1 MIYALLLRVARSML
15 LKSLTTSVS
24 KISGKVPLRVIVV
37 VPFIIQISAAV
48 GLVGWLSFRNGQQS
62 VDDVTSKLRSAVSD
76 QVQNRL
82 TSYIESPQLVNQL
95 NANAIELGQLNLQDI
110 QNRER
115 HFGKQMLSFAPV
127 GHTYIGTA
135 QGDFFGARRTAEGKL
150 HISVRNEST
159 RGNLLYYDTNKQGDS
174 AQLVQTAPKFDPRV
188 RPWYQAAVKAGK
200 PTWSQIYP
208 SFATKAL
215 SITAA
220 QPVYD
225 AQKNFLGV
233 LGSDLI
239 FVQLNEFLHSLK
251 IGKSG
256 QVFIMERSGM
266 LVSTST
272 LDPVFIIKGEN
283 IERIKASLSKNS
295 LIGETA
301 KHLEQ
306 HFGNLSQI
314 NNSQQ
319 LNFEIKGARQ
329 FLQVTP
335 LRDERGLD
343 WLIVVIVPEADFMDS
358 INANTRTTILL
369 CLVALVVAT
378 VVGLITSHW
387 IVKPILQLKDAAI
400 ALAGGQFEQNVNLN
414 QSYELSILASA
425 FNSMAGQI
433 QESFTTLEAKNAELQ
448 QLDQLKNEFL
458 ANTSHELR
466 TPLNGIIGIAESLI
480 DGATGKLPENTHYN
494 LGLIASSGRRLSN
507 LVNDILDFSK
517 LRHKNIELQ
526 IKPVGMREIT
536 DVVFALSQPLI
547 GKKRLTL
554 INNIS
559 FNVPLI
565 DADENR
571 VQQIMHN
578 LIGNAIKFTEEG
590 KVVVLATVVGEQ
602 LEITV
607 ADTGIGIPVEQ
618 HDRIFESFEQADS
631 STARV
636 YNGTGLGLAIAKQLV
651 ELHGGQIWLE
661 STLGKGSWFTFTL
674 PLSKQESIAVASLHT
689 PSLLS
694 LDFSGSMAHP
704 SLIELQQPASVFVQ
718 KKSDYQLEVGT
729 QTLQSVKQE
738 SIVSEQQV
746 FCCKGK
752 PCASNSYDKGR
763 ANSLSQP
770 KFVAENASIYQP
782 VKVQQ
787 KQELSSL
794 VSYEKIQNLTDEI
807 LVPSVL
813 PDSIKGEFK
822 ILIVD
827 DEPINLQVLVNNLSL
842 ENYSITQA
850 SNGFEAL
857 AIVESGLQPD
867 LILLDVMMP
876 RMTGYEVARK
886 LRETFL
892 PSELPIVMLT
902 AKNQV
907 SDLVEGF
914 NSGANDYLTKPFSKN
929 ELLARIK
936 THIRLSN
943 INKAFGKFVP
953 NEFLNYLGYESL
965 VDVKLGDN
973 IQKEMTILFSDIRS
987 FTTLSEGMSPQENF
1001 NFINSYLSRVSPV
1014 IRAHNGFIDKYIGD
1028 AVMALFPELADDAL
1042 QGAIE
1047 MQKQVALYNEHR
1059 QKDGF
1064 VPIAIGIGLHTGSLM
1079 LGTIGEAQ
1087 RMESTVISDA
1097 VNLASR
1103 LEGLTKLY
1111 GSGILISQETLSNL
1125 SNPANYK
1132 YRFVDRVMVKGKK
1145 AVVSVFEVYDAE
1157 AAHIIELKQ
1166 QTSLLFEEGIN
1177 LYCQQEFALA
1187 KQLFK
1192 EILEVNPQDK
1202 AALLYV
1208 KRCEKYQQY
1217 GVPEAWEG
1225 VEAMDEK

>member
-1 MIYALLLRVARSML
+1 MQFLRVAPNMFIQS
-15 LKSLTTSVS
+15 LKSSVS

-37 VPFIIQISAAV
+37 VPFIIQISATV

-82 TSYIESPQLVNQL
+82 TSYIEAPQLVNQL
-95 NANAIELGQLNLQDI
+95 NANAIELGQLNLQNT
-110 QNRER
+110 QHREL
-115 HFGKQMLSFAPV
+115 HFVKQMLSFAPV
-127 GHTYIGTA
+127 GHTYIGTKE
-135 QGDFFGARRTAEGKL
+135 GDFFGVRRNIDGKL
-150 HISVRNEST
+150 NISLKNEST
-159 RGNLLYYDTNKQGDS
+159 SGNLIYYDTNKQGNS
-174 AQLVQTAPKFDPRV
+174 AGIVQVAPQFDPRV

-200 PTWSQIYP
+200 PTWSQIYH

-220 QPVYD
+220 QPIYD

-239 FVQLNEFLHSLK
+239 FAQLNEFLHSLK

-256 QVFIMERSGM
+256 QVFIMERDGM

-272 LDPVFIIKGEN
+272 RDPVFLIQGEK
-283 IERIKASLSKNS
+283 IERIKASLTQND
-295 LIGETA
+295 LIAKTA

-319 LNFEIKGARQ
+319 LNFEIEGARQ

-335 LRDERGLD
+335 LRDDRGLD
-343 WLIVVIVPEADFMDS
+343 WLIVVVVPEADFMDR
-358 INANTRTTILL
+358 IHANTQTTIWL
-369 CLVALVVAT
+369 CLTALFIAT

-400 ALAGGQFEQNVNLN
+400 ALAGGKFEQNVNLGH
-414 QSYELSILASA
+414 SYELNVLSSA
-425 FNSMAGQI
+425 FNSMAGQL
-433 QESFTTLEAKNAELQ
+433 QESFTNLETKNAELQ
-448 QLDQLKNEFL
+448 RLDQLKDEFL

-480 DGATGKLPENTHYN
+480 DGATGNLPEKTNYN
-494 LGLIASSGRRLSN
+494 LAMMASSGRRLST
-507 LVNDILDFSK
+507 LINDILDFSK
-517 LRHKNIELQ
+517 LKHKNIELQ

-536 DVVFALSQPLI
+536 ELVFALSQPLI
-547 GKKRLTL
+547 AKKKLKL
-554 INNIS
+554 INAIS
-559 FNVPLI
+559 FNVPLV

-571 VQQIMHN
+571 VQQILHN

-590 KVVVLATVVGEQ
+590 KVVVLATVVEDK

-607 ADTGIGIPVEQ
+607 SDTGIGIPENQ
-618 HDRIFESFEQADS
+618 HQRIFESFEQADG
-631 STARV
+631 STTRA

-651 ELHGGQIWLE
+651 ELHGGEIWVE
-661 STLGKGSWFTFTL
+661 SSVGKGSEFSFTL
-674 PLSKQESIAVASLHT
+674 PLSKQESIAIATLHN
-689 PSLLS
+689 PSLIT
-694 LDFSGSMAHP
+694 LDFSGSRGHP
-704 SLIELQQPASVFVQ
+704 SQLELKQRSSALVQ
-718 KKSDYQLEVGT
+718 IKSGDQLEVC
-729 QTLQSVKQE
+729 TL
-738 SIVSEQQV
+738 SEQQI
-746 FCCKGK
+746 FSSKEKSLLSRRYTNGQR
-752 PCASNSYDKGR
+752 NSR
-763 ANSLSQP
+763 FQTQL
-770 KFVAENASIYQP
+770 VAVNASSFQP
-782 VKVQQ
+782 VNLDKP
-787 KQELSSL
+787 
-794 VSYEKIQNLTDEI
+794 QNLPTLIGSKKITSLTNNEVSD
-807 LVPSVL
+807 VTQ
-813 PDSIKGEFK
+813 DYGNGKFK

-827 DEPINLQVLVNNLSL
+827 DEPVNLQVLVNHLSL

-857 AIVESGLQPD
+857 AIIENGFQPD

-886 LRETFL
+886 LRKTFL

-907 SDLVEGF
+907 ADLVEGF

-936 THIRLSN
+936 THLRLSN

-973 IQKEMTILFSDIRS
+973 IQKEMTIMFSDIRS

-1028 AVMALFPELADDAL
+1028 AVMALFPESADDAL

-1047 MQKQVALYNEHR
+1047 MQKQVNLYNEHR
-1059 QKDGF
+1059 QKYGY
-1064 VPIAIGIGLHTGSLM
+1064 VPIAIGVGLHTGSLM

-1111 GSGILISQETLSNL
+1111 GVGILISQETLSNL
-1125 SNPANYK
+1125 ANPANYK
-1132 YRFVDRVMVKGKK
+1132 YRFIDRVMVKGKK
-1145 AVVSVFEVYDAE
+1145 TVVSVFEVYDAE
-1157 AAHIIELKQ
+1157 TADIIELKQ
-1166 QTSLLFEEGIN
+1166 QTSCAFEEGIN

-1187 KQLFK
+1187 KRVFQ
-1192 EILEVNPQDK
+1192 EILQINPQDK

-1208 KRCEKYQQY
+1208 KRCERYQQY
-1217 GVPEAWEG
+1217 GVPEGWEG

>member
-82 TSYIESPQLVNQL
+82 TSYIEVPQLVNQL
-95 NANAIELGQLNLQDI
+95 NANAIELGQLNLQDT
-110 QNRER
+110 QNRNR

-127 GHTYIGTA
+127 GHTYIGTTE
-135 QGDFFGARRTAEGKL
+135 GDFFGARRTTEGKL
-150 HISVRNEST
+150 QISLRNEST
-159 RGNLLYYDTNKQGDS
+159 RGNLHYYDTNKQGGF

-239 FVQLNEFLHSLK
+239 FAQLNEFLHSLK

-283 IERIKASLSKNS
+283 IERIKASLSKNA
-295 LIGETA
+295 LIGQTA

-369 CLVALVVAT
+369 CLIALVVAT

-414 QSYELSILASA
+414 HSYELSILASA
-425 FNSMAGQI
+425 FNSMAGQL

-547 GKKRLTL
+547 GKKRLKL
-554 INNIS
+554 INEIS
-559 FNVPLI
+559 FNVPLV

-571 VQQIMHN
+571 VQQILHN

-590 KVVVLATVVGEQ
+590 KVVVLATVVEEQ

-607 ADTGIGIPVEQ
+607 ADTGIGIAVEQ

-631 STARV
+631 STARA

-661 STLGKGSWFTFTL
+661 SIVGKGSWFTFTL
-674 PLSKQESIAVASLHT
+674 PLSKQESIAVATLHN
-689 PSLLS
+689 PSLLP

-704 SLIELQQPASVFVQ
+704 SLLELEQRASVLVQ
-718 KKSDYQLEVGT
+718 EKSAYQLEVLKVAKQQLLSCKGKLCPKHCYT
-729 QTLQSVKQE
+729 KERTSSRTRTDFVAANDSIYQSVKFE
-738 SIVSEQQV
+738 S
-746 FCCKGK
+746 
-752 PCASNSYDKGR
+752 N
-763 ANSLSQP
+763 
-770 KFVAENASIYQP
+770 
-782 VKVQQ
+782 
-787 KQELSSL
+787 QELSTL
-794 VSYEKIQNLTDEI
+794 IFPKNIQNLTDEI
-807 LVPSVL
+807 LVPSMAS
-813 PDSIKGEFK
+813 DSLKGEFK

-827 DEPINLQVLVNNLSL
+827 DEPVNLQVLVNNLSL

-850 SNGFEAL
+850 SNGLEAL
-857 AIVESGLQPD
+857 AIIESGLQPD

-936 THIRLSN
+936 THLRLSN

-965 VDVKLGDN
+965 VDVKLGDH

-1028 AVMALFPELADDAL
+1028 AVMALFPESADDAL

-1047 MQKQVALYNEHR
+1047 MQKQVVLYNEHR
-1059 QKDGF
+1059 QASGS

-1125 SNPANYK
+1125 SNPDNYK

-1157 AAHIIELKQ
+1157 PANIIAFKQ
-1166 QTSLLFEEGIN
+1166 QTSFPFEEGIN
-1177 LYCQQEFALA
+1177 LYCQQKFSLA
-1187 KQLFK
+1187 KQIFQ

-1202 AALLYV
+1202 AAMLYV

-1217 GVPEAWEG
+1217 GVPEGWEG